1 MVVSESVESVESV
14 VAGLDSMVVG
24 LALVVGFG
32 GCWVGLGGG
41 FRWWSFQWFL
51 WCRTT
56 AMGGGFGY
64 VGLMEE
70 ERGERDV
77 GV

>member
-1 MVVSESVESVESV
+1 M
-14 VAGLDSMVVG
+14 AGLDSMVVG

-51 WCRTT
+51 WCRVA

-64 VGLMEE
+64 VGLIK
-70 ERGERDV
+70 
-77 GV
+77 